1 MRFTALLAAL
11 AFAPLLA
18 CADDSSSASTTP
30 TTSPTGS
37 STTTPEAPAA
47 KPQLSEADR
56 ALAKQQLS
64 ATWLGTFV
72 GTRTMPGTSGGTV
85 EVPVELVVEI
95 DKDLPVVR
103 CGNVNSDLRC
113 IDVATAVLPLRA
125 TVSYPNQDRGSE
137 VIFGRAALRFALIG
151 GGTSNAD
158 GAPSFRDGGYT
169 SGTVISEEAEFTID
183 GVEWPATS
191 TPSATGVET
200 VVKNPDNGT
209 FKFVLGRSTK

>member
-18 CADDSSSASTTP
+18 CADDGSTTTAAA
-30 TTSPTGS
+30 TTPTGS
-37 STTTPEAPAA
+37 SSTTPETPAA

-56 ALAKQQLS
+56 TLAKEQLS

-85 EVPVELVVEI
+85 DVPVELVVEI
-95 DKDLPVVR
+95 DKDLPAIR

-125 TVSYPNQDRGSE
+125 TLSYPNQDRGSE
-137 VIFGRAALRFALIG
+137 VLFGRASLAFALFG
-151 GGTSNAD
+151 SGASNTDGTPNSR
-158 GAPSFRDGGYT
+158 GATYT
-169 SGTVISEEAEFTID
+169 SGSVIHESAEFTFD

-191 TPSATGVET
+191 TTTATGIET
-200 VVKNPDNGT
+200 VVKNPENGT
-209 FKFVLGRSTK
+209 FKLVLARSAK